1 MFARAV
7 LNYSKHQCF
16 STVCTVGSGLK
27 SKGAYD
33 VQHKNEPSQIVKC
46 V

>member
-16 STVCTVGSGLK
+16 SRVGSGLK